1 MVPISKVGP
10 AAPKNRECGGEMMAE
25 PRMRR
30 ENVRW
35 FVWGAL
41 ALAALSLVWAG
52 GWGKRPPSAKAS
64 SRAGA
69 TEPSRAASP
78 NTLAT
83 PTERA
88 ITRAGRDGKYS
99 FVLFYRPREQASEA
113 MRDTF
118 DRAKGK
124 LGSQAV
130 FLAVDINARGEAG
143 LVEKYR
149 VRQAPLPLTL
159 VMAPNGAVVRAFTKA
174 VDEKALGESFASAKF
189 AEVLGALQARKLV
202 AVCLQGAGTRHN
214 AESKQAAQQ
223 FIADAKLGGQ
233 AVLVM
238 ADPRKEADLLKR
250 CGISSPPRESTVLM
264 IVPPGRLVAT
274 VAGATTKDALMAKL
288 TASLSSCGPGCA
300 PSGCAPR

>member
-1 MVPISKVGP
+1 
-10 AAPKNRECGGEMMAE
+10 MAE

-88 ITRAGRDGKYS
+88 IARAGRDGKYS

-124 LGSQAV
+124 IGSQAV

-174 VDEKALGESFASAKF
+174 VDEKALGESFASAKV

-214 AESKQAAQQ
+214 AESKHAAQH

-250 CGISSPPRESTVLM
+250 CGISSPPRESTVVM

-274 VAGATTKDALMAKL
+274 VSGATTKDVLVARLVAG
-288 TASLSSCGPGCA
+288 LSSCGPGCA
-300 PSGCAPR
+300 TSGCGR